1 MDEIRLQP
9 SAVAQLVAV
18 PENRV
23 MLDRVPVAF
32 ALVTL
37 ALAMLLISLMPRL
50 LSEVTGSA
58 ILIVDRSTG
67 EIRICTAGSC
77 RVEQ

>member
-1 MDEIRLQP
+1 
-9 SAVAQLVAV
+9 
-18 PENRV
+18 
-23 MLDRVPVAF
+23 
-32 ALVTL
+32 
-37 ALAMLLISLMPRL
+37 MLLISLAPRL

>member
-1 MDEIRLQP
+1 
-9 SAVAQLVAV
+9 
-18 PENRV
+18 

-32 ALVTL
+32 TLLTL
-37 ALAMLLISLMPRL
+37 ALAMLLISLAPRL